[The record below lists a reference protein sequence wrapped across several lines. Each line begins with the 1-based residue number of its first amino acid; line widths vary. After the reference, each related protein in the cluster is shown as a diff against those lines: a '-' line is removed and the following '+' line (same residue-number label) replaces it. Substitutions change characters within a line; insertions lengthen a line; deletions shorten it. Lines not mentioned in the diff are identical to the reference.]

1 MIDVFEIKIHYPITV
16 FLYQSRIKSI
26 YEFYK
31 FLNKLKEE
39 TLIIPNDN
47 FEFFSLDELDY
58 SSEYKLKKVFVP
70 KGKELLKIF
79 LGFLGS
85 LNIYHYFVPIPKSN
99 PFGKKLLNKE
109 KRDEK
114 WYKNWQSLLR
124 YLNLIKNKVI
134 RFNEFEEEFL
144 GLIISDVKFSEPNF
158 KIGEFVKLKN
168 KPIYGKILE
177 IREKSIFLDNGEFY
191 NKEDLFKVIYEPSIY
206 LKPSDSQFIINFFI
220 KEINNELIKY
230 GFELKRKHFEFE
242 KVNDFKE
249 VDLEEFLRN
258 KKIKIVFKNEKIAK
272 KFLNYNFPFEISHN
286 SEISF
291 LIDSLSYL
299 KNLKK
304 LYREIAKK
312 FLNFDCPRIYSKE
325 AIKLKLKNGNYIV
338 GKNFLSVI
346 CSENE
351 IDFVLS
357 VL

>member
-1 MIDVFEIKIHYPITV
+1 MIDVFEIKIHYPITI
-16 FLYQSRIKSI
+16 FLYQSKTKSI

-39 TLIIPNDN
+39 TLIIPSEN
-47 FEFFSLDELDY
+47 FEFFSFDELDY
-58 SSEYKLKKVFVP
+58 SSEYKLKKVFIP

-79 LGFLGS
+79 LGFLES
-85 LNIYHYFVPIPKSN
+85 FNIYHYFVPIPKSN

-114 WYKNWQSLLR
+114 WHKNWQSLLR

-134 RFNEFEEEFL
+134 RFTEFEEEFL
-144 GLIISDVKFSEPNF
+144 GLIISDIKFSTPKFE
-158 KIGEFVKLKN
+158 IGEFVKLKN

-191 NKEDLFKVIYEPSIY
+191 NKEDVFKVIYEPSVY
-206 LKPSDSQFIINFFI
+206 LKPSDSQFMINFFI

-230 GFELKRKHFEFE
+230 GFELKRKHFELE
-242 KVNDFKE
+242 KIENFKE
-249 VDLEEFLRN
+249 VDLETFLKD
-258 KKIKIVFKNEKIAK
+258 KKIKIVFKNENIAK
-272 KFLNYNFPFEISHN
+272 KFSNYNFPFEISNN
-286 SEISF
+286 SEITF

-299 KNLKK
+299 KNPKK
-304 LYREIAKK
+304 LYKQIAKK
-312 FLNFDCPRIYSKE
+312 FLNFNCPRIYSKE
-325 AIKLKLKNGNYIV
+325 AVKLKLKNGNFIV

-357 VL
+357 IL